1 MIKASPLRRFRR
13 PTVQTWVGAVLV
25 AALILAEAL
34 AASHEVDAAAHANG
48 QLCTVCLSTASL
60 CASAVAA
67 PFHVDVVVAT
77 PLAVVA
83 TAAVSF
89 SVVPTRR
96 YARGP
101 PAVSF
106 TF

>member
-1 MIKASPLRRFRR
+1 L
-13 PTVQTWVGAVLV
+13 LV
-25 AALILAEAL
+25 AALVLAEGL
-34 AASHEVDAAAHANG
+34 AASHELDAAAHANG
-48 QLCTVCLSTASL
+48 QPCTVCLGTASL
-60 CASAVAA
+60 GAGAVAA
-67 PFHVDVVVAT
+67 PFHLDVVVAT
-77 PLAVVA
+77 PLAIVA
-83 TAAVSF
+83 TEVGSF

>member
-1 MIKASPLRRFRR
+1 MTKVSPLREFRR
-13 PTVQTWVGAVLV
+13 PTVQTWVGALLV
-25 AALILAEAL
+25 AALVLAEAL
-34 AASHEVDAAAHANG
+34 AVSHELDAAAHANG
-48 QLCTVCLSTASL
+48 QPCTVCLGTASL
-60 CASAVAA
+60 AAGAVTT
-67 PFHVDVVVAT
+67 PLHFDVVVAT

-83 TAAVSF
+83 VAVISF
-89 SVVPTRR
+89 SLVPTRR